1 MAFEPK
7 AKNAVLGNTEAKPKP
22 QFSGG

>member
-7 AKNAVLGNTEAKPKP
+7 AKTAVLGNTEAKPKP